1 MYLET
6 VTSLTATSFL
16 MCLRRL
22 AATHGT
28 PRILLSDNHRTFL
41 ATERFLHELQQ
52 DPEIQDFVASRQI
65 KWRRQTPRAPWSGGH
80 FERLVRTIKVALAT
94 AISKKLLTLEEFATV
109 VKESEAIVNNRPLTY
124 QQVDSQDIP
133 LTPSQLIRG
142 RNIDLLPTLRTPATD
157 RDEIDTN
164 RLRNQY
170 VVLSNTLRTFQRQWR
185 DEYLTSL
192 REKHHNVCANQN
204 SYELKPG
211 ELVLLKIPEL
221 LRDDW
226 PLGKVIKVFKDSNE
240 VIRSLEVSVRG
251 EIYRRSIEFIV
262 PLELSCENIPPPR
275 EEIEDADNDDDDP
288 VGGEP
293 PPPPTDDVVEAN
305 EAFRCPPNLHSL
317 DDDVNRDVINPND
330 DVSQPASE
338 EERESAV
345 PQGRSPSPT
354 AASSATPTPNTNS
367 IPIHRPT
374 TTTRGAA
381 IRQRELMK
389 TLVQEDLI

>member
-1 MYLET
+1 M
-6 VTSLTATSFL
+6 
-16 MCLRRL
+16 
-22 AATHGT
+22 
-28 PRILLSDNHRTFL
+28 
-41 ATERFLHELQQ
+41 
-52 DPEIQDFVASRQI
+52 
-65 KWRRQTPRAPWSGGH
+65 
-80 FERLVRTIKVALAT
+80 
-94 AISKKLLTLEEFATV
+94 
-109 VKESEAIVNNRPLTY
+109 
-124 QQVDSQDIP
+124 DSQDIP

-142 RNIDLLPTLRTPATD
+142 HNIDLLPTLRTPATD

-170 VVLSNTLRTFQRQWR
+170 VVLSNTLRTFQRRWR

-192 REKHHNVCANQN
+192 REKHRNACANQN
-204 SYELKPG
+204 SYELIPG

-226 PLGKVIKVFKDSNE
+226 PLGKVIKVSKDTNE

-251 EIYRRSIEFIV
+251 EIYRRSEEFIV
-262 PLELSCENIPPPR
+262 PLELSCENIPPPG

-288 VGGEP
+288 VGEP

-305 EAFRCPPNLHSL
+305 EAPIHPPNLHSL
-317 DDDVNRDVINPND
+317 YDDVNRDVITPND

-345 PQGRSPSPT
+345 PQGRPPSPT
-354 AASSATPTPNTNS
+354 AASSATPTPSNG
-367 IPIHRPT
+367 IPNHRP
-374 TTTRGAA
+374 TRGAA
-381 IRQRELMK
+381 AHQRELME

>member
-1 MYLET
+1 MNAMSVGEQNGRISLDQRHPPLPVERSQWHTPFACVGVDHNGHFHVRQEDGEKQKVYICLFVCTVTRAVYLET

-16 MCLRRL
+16 MCLRIL

-28 PRILLSDNHRTFL
+28 PQVLLSDNHRTFL
-41 ATERFLHELQQ
+41 ATERFLHDLQE

-94 AISKKLLTLEEFATV
+94 AISKKLLTLEEFTTV

-170 VVLSNTLRTFQRQWR
+170 VVLSNTIRTFQRRWR
-185 DEYLTSL
+185 DEYLTFL
-192 REKHHNVCANQN
+192 REKHRNVCANQN

-221 LRDDW
+221 MRDDW
-226 PLGKVIKVFKDSNE
+226 PFGKVIKVFKDSNE

-262 PLELSCENIPPPR
+262 PLELS
-275 EEIEDADNDDDDP
+275 
-288 VGGEP
+288 
-293 PPPPTDDVVEAN
+293 
-305 EAFRCPPNLHSL
+305 F
-317 DDDVNRDVINPND
+317 
-330 DVSQPASE
+330 
-338 EERESAV
+338 
-345 PQGRSPSPT
+345 
-354 AASSATPTPNTNS
+354 
-367 IPIHRPT
+367 
-374 TTTRGAA
+374 
-381 IRQRELMK
+381 M
-389 TLVQEDLI
+389 

>member
-1 MYLET
+1 
-6 VTSLTATSFL
+6 

-28 PRILLSDNHRTFL
+28 PKI
-41 ATERFLHELQQ
+41 
-52 DPEIQDFVASRQI
+52 
-65 KWRRQTPRAPWSGGH
+65 
-80 FERLVRTIKVALAT
+80 
-94 AISKKLLTLEEFATV
+94 
-109 VKESEAIVNNRPLTY
+109 
-124 QQVDSQDIP
+124 
-133 LTPSQLIRG
+133 
-142 RNIDLLPTLRTPATD
+142 LPTLRTPATD

-170 VVLSNTLRTFQRQWR
+170 VVLSNTLRTFQRRWR

-192 REKHHNVCANQN
+192 REKHRNACANQN

-262 PLELSCENIPPPR
+262 PLELSCENIPPPG

-288 VGGEP
+288 VGGAP
-293 PPPPTDDVVEAN
+293 PPPPIDNVVEAN
-305 EAFRCPPNLHSL
+305 EAFSQPPEIHSL
-317 DDDVNRDVINPND
+317 DDDVNSDVINPTD
-330 DVSQPASE
+330 DVSQPANE
-338 EERESAV
+338 EEESAV
-345 PQGRSPSPT
+345 SQGRSPN
-354 AASSATPTPNTNS
+354 AATDTPTPSNTNS
-367 IPIHRPT
+367 ITNHRP
-374 TTTRGAA
+374 TRGAA
-381 IRQRELMK
+381 TRQRELMK
-389 TLVQEDLI
+389 NLVQADLI

>member
-1 MYLET
+1 M
-6 VTSLTATSFL
+6 
-16 MCLRRL
+16 
-22 AATHGT
+22 
-28 PRILLSDNHRTFL
+28 
-41 ATERFLHELQQ
+41 
-52 DPEIQDFVASRQI
+52 
-65 KWRRQTPRAPWSGGH
+65 
-80 FERLVRTIKVALAT
+80 
-94 AISKKLLTLEEFATV
+94 
-109 VKESEAIVNNRPLTY
+109 
-124 QQVDSQDIP
+124 
-133 LTPSQLIRG
+133 
-142 RNIDLLPTLRTPATD
+142 
-157 RDEIDTN
+157 
-164 RLRNQY
+164 
-170 VVLSNTLRTFQRQWR
+170 
-185 DEYLTSL
+185 
-192 REKHHNVCANQN
+192 
-204 SYELKPG
+204 
-211 ELVLLKIPEL
+211 
-221 LRDDW
+221 
-226 PLGKVIKVFKDSNE
+226 IKVFKDSNE

-262 PLELSCENIPPPR
+262 PLELSSENIPPPE

-317 DDDVNRDVINPND
+317 DDDVNCDVINPND

-354 AASSATPTPNTNS
+354 VARSATPTSNTNS

>member
-1 MYLET
+1 M
-6 VTSLTATSFL
+6 
-16 MCLRRL
+16 
-22 AATHGT
+22 
-28 PRILLSDNHRTFL
+28 
-41 ATERFLHELQQ
+41 
-52 DPEIQDFVASRQI
+52 ASRQI

-94 AISKKLLTLEEFATV
+94 AISKKLLTLEEFTTV

-142 RNIDLLPTLRTPATD
+142 RNIDLLPTLITPTTD
-157 RDEIDTN
+157 RDKIDTN

-170 VVLSNTLRTFQRQWR
+170 VVLSNTLRTFQHRWR

-192 REKHHNVCANQN
+192 REKHKNICANQN

-240 VIRSLEVSVRG
+240 VIRSLKVSVRG

-262 PLELSCENIPPPR
+262 PLELSSENIPPPE

-317 DDDVNRDVINPND
+317 DDDVNRDVINTND

-345 PQGRSPSPT
+345 PQGRTPSPT
-354 AASSATPTPNTNS
+354 VARSATPTLSNTNS
-367 IPIHRPT
+367 IQIHRP